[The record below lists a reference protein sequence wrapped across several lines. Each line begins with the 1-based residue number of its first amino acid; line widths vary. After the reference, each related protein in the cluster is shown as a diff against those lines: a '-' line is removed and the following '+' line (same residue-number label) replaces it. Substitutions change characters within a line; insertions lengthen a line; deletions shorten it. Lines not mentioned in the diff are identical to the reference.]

1 MEKGRVLVD
10 KSRSGRSRPWRLHK
24 ANSLLLAESYE
35 RLRSNKALRVR
46 NCGSTLKFGVCP
58 EGHERRLMFADFCRV
73 RLCPMCAWRRSLLIA
88 HQVRVVAHEA
98 VQREALRWLFL
109 TLTVR
114 NCEGE
119 ALSKGIDHMMRAWD
133 RMARRKAFSGAV
145 RGWFRSM
152 EITRNAVDGSYH
164 PHFHVLLAVPP
175 GYFKGKG
182 YLKHAEWVELWRSSL
197 RVDYVP
203 VVDVR
208 VVKQKRDVRRE
219 IEILETKGIEV
230 SEEGFRESELSGS
243 AVAEIAKY
251 SVKAEDYLV
260 YRRYKHKQAG
270 RKVQLV
276 ADVGSGIDERTT
288 DEVVMTLD
296 SAMSH
301 RRFLA
306 YGGLLKAVW
315 QELQASGKVQ
325 DAESDSADL
334 VHVDLDTSCQCS
346 VCGSNMLEELYNWVP
361 SLGDYY
367 ST

>member
-1 MEKGRVLVD
+1 MENGRVLVD

-35 RLRSNKALRVR
+35 RLQSSKALRVR
-46 NCGSTLKFGVCP
+46 NCGSTLKFAVCP
-58 EGHERRLMFADFCRV
+58 EGHEKRLIWADFCRV

-88 HQVRVVAHEA
+88 HQVKLVAHEA

-114 NCEGE
+114 NVEGE
-119 ALSKGIDHMMRAWD
+119 ALSKGIDGMMQAWK
-133 RMARRKAFSGAV
+133 RLSERKAFAVV
-145 RGWFRSM
+145 RGWFRSL
-152 EITRNAVDGSYH
+152 EITRNPVDGSYH

-182 YLKHAEWVELWRSSL
+182 YLKHADWVELWQSAL

-208 VVKQKRDVRRE
+208 VVKQKRDIRRE
-219 IEILETKGIEV
+219 IEILEEKGIEV

-260 YRRYKHKQAG
+260 YRKYRHKQAG

-276 ADVGSGIDERTT
+276 ADVSSGIDERIT
-288 DEVVMTLD
+288 DEVVLTLD
-296 SAMSH
+296 AAMSH

-315 QELQASGKVQ
+315 QELQGLGKVQ
-325 DAESDSADL
+325 DAESESADL
-334 VHVDLDTSCQCS
+334 IHVDLETSCQCS
-346 VCGSNMLEELYNWVP
+346 VCSSDMLEELYNWVP